1 MLHDSIGTTQEAV
14 HCSQVLPSMQQLA
27 HLPCTCCTIQP
38 AVIFCCISMG
48 VYRQHHEPLIIM
60 LLANAAVCGLHC
72 IALLVYCL
80 LSLQRKQVLEED
92 VYAEAIEAIVER
104 DFFPHLPKLQNQL
117 EWLQAVQSGDPALI
131 KRAQLNIARRRAGLR
146 TPVAHDAHGA
156 PNTSAITP
164 GTAMLRTP
172 AMTPAV
178 GLGGATPAAG
188 RTPAGAA
195 AATVLQEQ
203 GMDPVSAQQQVGAR
217 APALG
222 LDQFFSAYEGEDN
235 ASFQVLHEQTL
246 ARKRAKV
253 THHLED
259 KNKPLLLEAG
269 GHSTDEYGTS
279 GQAPSTVLSTKHAPK
294 NTLYYDSSQQPQ
306 LALTA
311 AEKATI
317 VVGPPKVINHSATR
331 SLHED
336 AEGPGE
342 SSSGQ
347 QRSKAAAALAPG
359 TRGYGY
365 ERTPQIMPGVGESP
379 LMTWGDI
386 ASTPLRLDDAG
397 QPDLQ
402 GVEFDLG
409 LGEMDEAEAA
419 AAAMGKQFTLPQVRS
434 RETAAQQLMAKKAAS
449 FRKKQAPAQRSNTPL
464 LNSLRHSTGLGAP
477 ARGSTPGGA
486 TPGLSAAGL
495 KLAQQLKRPGTGQ
508 RGVSSGVSTGALG
521 GDLQLRA
528 SYQGAG
534 STPSRPPTG
543 QVRPSRWEATPGRST
558 RGVGAG
564 SVEQQRGSSGSGS
577 SLRAQQGSKQPLSAL
592 AAAKQ
597 SSAAGGNITDDLL
610 QL

>member
-1 MLHDSIGTTQEAV
+1 M
-14 HCSQVLPSMQQLA
+14 
-27 HLPCTCCTIQP
+27 
-38 AVIFCCISMG
+38 
-48 VYRQHHEPLIIM
+48 
-60 LLANAAVCGLHC
+60 
-72 IALLVYCL
+72 
-80 LSLQRKQVLEED
+80 
-92 VYAEAIEAIVER
+92 YAEAIEAIVER

-146 TPVAHDAHGA
+146 TPVAHDANGA

-164 GTAMLRTP
+164 GTGLLRTP

-178 GLGGATPAAG
+178 ALGGATPAAG

-195 AATVLQEQ
+195 AAAALQEQ

-217 APALG
+217 APGMG
-222 LDQFFSAYEGEDN
+222 LDQFFTAYEGEDN

-259 KNKPLLLEAG
+259 KNRPLLLEAG
-269 GHSTDEYGTS
+269 GHSTDEYGSS
-279 GQAPSTVLSTKHAPK
+279 GQAPSTVLSTKHVPK
-294 NTLYYDSSQQPQ
+294 NALYYDSSQQPQ

-317 VVGPPKVINHSATR
+317 VAGPAKVINYGATR

-336 AEGPGE
+336 ADGPGE
-342 SSSGQ
+342 AGSS

-359 TRGYGY
+359 TQGYGY
-365 ERTPQIMPGVGESP
+365 MRTPQIVPGVNESP

-386 ASTPLRLDDAG
+386 ASTPLRLDPAG

-402 GVEFDLG
+402 GMEMDLG
-409 LGEMDEAEAA
+409 LDDMDDAEAA
-419 AAAMGKQFTLPQVRS
+419 AAAMGKQFTLPEVRS

-449 FRKKQAPAQRSNTPL
+449 YRKKQAPLQRSNTPL
-464 LNSLRHSTGLGAP
+464 LNSLRRTTGLGTP
-477 ARGSTPGGA
+477 ARASMPGSG

-508 RGVSSGVSTGALG
+508 RGGSSGVTSAALQG
-521 GDLQLRA
+521 GDFQLRA
-528 SYQGAG
+528 SYQRAG
-534 STPSRPPTG
+534 STPSRPVTG
-543 QVRPSRWEATPGRST
+543 QVQPRGQWEPTPGRSS
-558 RGVGAG
+558 RGAATG
-564 SVEQQRGSSGSGS
+564 SVVQQQQQRASKDS
-577 SLRAQQGSKQPLSAL
+577 ASKQQSGKQVSMGKV
-592 AAAKQ
+592 AAKQ
-597 SSAAGGNITDDLL
+597 PPAAASAGGNITDDLL

>member
-1 MLHDSIGTTQEAV
+1 MHTYWLLSVQQPCCKTQ
-14 HCSQVLPSMQQLA
+14 
-27 HLPCTCCTIQP
+27 
-38 AVIFCCISMG
+38 
-48 VYRQHHEPLIIM
+48 
-60 LLANAAVCGLHC
+60 AAVPYADGQCSH
-72 IALLVYCL
+72 ALCPPDL
-80 LSLQRKQVLEED
+80 LLLLLLFCPVLFFLLFLLLQAKQVLVED

-146 TPVAHDAHGA
+146 TPVVHDGAIGA
-156 PNTSAITP
+156 PSTAAITP
-164 GTAMLRTP
+164 GTGLLRTP

-195 AATVLQEQ
+195 AAAALQEQ

-217 APALG
+217 APGMG
-222 LDQFFSAYEGEDN
+222 LDQFFSSYEGEDN

-269 GHSTDEYGTS
+269 GHSTDEYGSS
-279 GQAPSTVLSTKHAPK
+279 GQAPSTVLSTRHVPQNA
-294 NTLYYDSSQQPQ
+294 LYYDSSQQPQ

-317 VVGPPKVINHSATR
+317 VAGPAKVINHSATR

-336 AEGPGE
+336 ADDPGE
-342 SSSGQ
+342 AGSS
-347 QRSKAAAALAPG
+347 QRGKATAAPAPG
-359 TRGYGY
+359 TQGYGY
-365 ERTPQIMPGVGESP
+365 MRTPQIVPGVNESP

-386 ASTPLRLDDAG
+386 ASTPLRLDSAG

-402 GVEFDLG
+402 GLEMDLG
-409 LGEMDEAEAA
+409 LDDMYDPEAA
-419 AAAMGKQFTLPQVRS
+419 AAAMGKQFTLPEVRS

-449 FRKKQAPAQRSNTPL
+449 FRKKQAPLQRSNTPL
-464 LNSLRHSTGLGAP
+464 LNSLRRTTGLGTP
-477 ARGSTPGGA
+477 ARGSTPGSG

-508 RGVSSGVSTGALG
+508 RGGSSSGVTSAALQG

-528 SYQGAG
+528 SYQRAG
-534 STPSRPPTG
+534 STPSRPATG
-543 QVRPSRWEATPGRST
+543 QVQPSGQWEPTPGRSS
-558 RGVGAG
+558 GGATSG
-564 SVEQQRGSSGSGS
+564 SVVQQHGITR
-577 SLRAQQGSKQPLSAL
+577 QQQSAKH
-592 AAAKQ
+592 APVGKVAAKQ
-597 SSAAGGNITDDLL
+597 PSAAASAGGNITDDLL